1 MENLTETEI
10 ASDWIIKAINS
21 SNNRFHVEA
30 CNKLISLFEARYPLA
45 KDFVDNLMILL
56 LEKENSIN
64 YF

>member
-10 ASDWIIKAINS
+10 ACDWIIKAINS

-30 CNKLISLFEARYPLA
+30 CDKLISLFEVRYPLA
-45 KDFVDNLMILL
+45 KDHVNNLMMILL
-56 LEKENSIN
+56 EKQNSIY

>member
-30 CNKLISLFEARYPLA
+30 CDKLISLFEVRYPLA
-45 KDFVDNLMILL
+45 KDHVNNLMMILL
-56 LEKENSIN
+56 EKQNSIY

>member
-30 CNKLISLFEARYPLA
+30 CNKLISLFEVRYPLA
-45 KDFVDNLMILL
+45 KDFVDNLMMLL

>member
-30 CNKLISLFEARYPLA
+30 CDKLISLFELRFPDA
-45 KDFVDNLMILL
+45 KEFVQNLKILL
-56 LEKENSIN
+56 LEKDTTIN

>member
-10 ASDWIIKAINS
+10 ASDWIIKAITS

-30 CNKLISLFEARYPLA
+30 CNKLISLFEVRYPLA
-45 KDFVDNLMILL
+45 KDFVDNLMMLL